1 VAELNQLV
9 DDFLASARGRGLS
22 PKTLREYR
30 FPLNEVL
37 LPYCRRHGIAEVEQ
51 LTRPALDRLSAQL
64 LEEGG
69 KSGRT
74 LSRHTIASYVRSINV
89 FLSWAE
95 AEGES
100 VAGRAKAPKSS
111 KRLID
116 VLSRD
121 EIQAMEDA
129 AVTERDKLVVR
140 LLADAGIRVGELVRL
155 TLNDLIE
162 RDRTHYVRVS
172 GKTGER
178 MVPIPRLYRRLL
190 RYAQRGRPR
199 DVPSDRI
206 FISLRRRPGG
216 DYGALTP
223 SGVEQLI
230 QDLGVRAG
238 IGKRVYPHLLRHS
251 YATWALNR
259 GMNPV
264 MLAHILGH
272 TSLTMIQN
280 VYSHLTP
287 TDAYEAMMRTLAEED
302 ARPNGSASG
311 LSLRP
316 NWQ

>member
-1 VAELNQLV
+1 MAELNQLV
-9 DDFLASARGRGLS
+9 EDFLASVRGRGLS

-37 LPYCRRHGIAEVEQ
+37 LPFCRRHDIAEVTQ

-69 KSGRT
+69 KSGRP
-74 LSRHTIASYVRSINV
+74 LSRHTIASYLRSINV

-129 AVTERDKLVVR
+129 AVTERDKLITR
-140 LLADAGIRVGELVRL
+140 LLADTGIRVGELVRL

-162 RDRTHYVRVS
+162 RDRTHYLRVG

-216 DYGALTP
+216 DYGPLTP
-223 SGVEQLI
+223 SGAEQLI

-238 IGKRVYPHLLRHS
+238 ISRRVYPHLLRHS

-272 TSLTMIQN
+272 TSLAMIQN

-287 TDAYEAMMRTLAEED
+287 TDAYEAMVRTLAEEEVT
-302 ARPNGSASG
+302 RPNGPAPG
-311 LSLRP
+311 LRATSR
-316 NWQ
+316 